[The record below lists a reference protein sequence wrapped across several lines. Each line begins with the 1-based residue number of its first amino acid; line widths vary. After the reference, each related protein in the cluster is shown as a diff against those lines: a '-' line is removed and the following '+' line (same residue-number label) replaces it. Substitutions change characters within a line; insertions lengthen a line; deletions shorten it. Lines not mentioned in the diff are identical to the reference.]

1 MIRMGVSGWM
11 FLLVPAYPG
20 SPGQKAVKRLCV
32 CMCRIGIWLDS
43 ASPLFGTTLVPSSKL
58 LDYLLSL
65 SMVQYADISNFTLL
79 VE

>member
-1 MIRMGVSGWM
+1 M

-20 SPGQKAVKRLCV
+20 SRGQKAVGCV
-32 CMCRIGIWLDS
+32 CVCVCRIGIWLDS

-58 LDYLLSL
+58 LDYLLLL
-65 SMVQYADISNFTLL
+65 SMIQYADISNFTSL

>member
-1 MIRMGVSGWM
+1 M

-20 SPGQKAVKRLCV
+20 SPGQKAVGCV
-32 CMCRIGIWLDS
+32 CVCRIGIWLDS

-58 LDYLLSL
+58 LDYLLLL
-65 SMVQYADISNFTLL
+65 SMIQYADISNFTSL